1 MRRSALTLSISALV
15 ACGDAEGGREND
27 GSGSAGMTS
36 LTGSGSATDVSD
48 SVDGSGSASATDSE
62 SATDPSAPTTADGP
76 GTNDDADDGPT
87 VFDLG
92 VPDGGTSCGGGKGG
106 GDGLLS
112 YIWIA
117 NSSQGSMSKINT
129 ETMIEEGRYIV
140 RADSAGSPSRTSVNL
155 NGDVAIANRIGG
167 VTKVY
172 ANPANCVESNGMPGI
187 QTSSGGN
194 DLLPWG
200 TEECVAWHNPM
211 VCSSN
216 RPMAWTKGEFSEAT
230 CRWENTKLWTEC
242 WNGAQAQ
249 VMLLDGETG
258 VTEQTIPIPGVNTLV
273 YGGAV
278 DGDGN
283 FWGNQSG
290 SQLIRVDRND
300 FSVQTWPVPPQ
311 GPSYGI
317 AVDLEGRPWLCG
329 GGGAARF
336 DEATGTYQSVL
347 GPGSAIGGCM
357 VDADGILW
365 HSRYSEGVLVGID
378 TETVTIVQELAIPAY
393 VHGVSIDFQGRVW
406 GVAFGGSQA
415 YRVDPD
421 TAVVDTFDGLV
432 GAYTYSDMTG
442 FALSSAGA
450 PSG

>member
-1 MRRSALTLSISALV
+1 
-15 ACGDAEGGREND
+15 
-27 GSGSAGMTS
+27 
-36 LTGSGSATDVSD
+36 
-48 SVDGSGSASATDSE
+48 
-62 SATDPSAPTTADGP
+62 
-76 GTNDDADDGPT
+76 
-87 VFDLG
+87 
-92 VPDGGTSCGGGKGG
+92 
-106 GDGLLS
+106 
-112 YIWIA
+112 
-117 NSSQGSMSKINT
+117 MSKVNT
-129 ETMIEEGRYIV
+129 ETMVEEGRYIV

-167 VTKVY
+167 VTKIY
-172 ANPANCVESNGMPGI
+172 ANPANCVESNGTPNI
-187 QTSSGGN
+187 QTSVGA
-194 DLLPWG
+194 DMLPWG
-200 TEECVAWHNPM
+200 EEECVAWHNPM

-216 RPMAWTKGEFSEAT
+216 RPMAWTKGEFSAAT

-258 VTEQTIPIPGVNTLV
+258 VTEQTIAIPGANQLV

-290 SQLIRVDRND
+290 SALIRVDRAD
-300 FSVQTWPVPPQ
+300 FSVQTWPTPPA

-336 DEATGTYQSVL
+336 DIDTATYQTAA
-347 GPGSAIGGCM
+347 GSGVAIGGCM
-357 VDADGILW
+357 VDSEGILW
-365 HSRYSEGVLVGID
+365 HSRYPSGVLVGID
-378 TETVTIVQELAIPAY
+378 TETVAIVSELVIPAY
-393 VHGVSIDFQGRVW
+393 VHGVSIDFAGNVW
-406 GVAFGGSQA
+406 GVGFGSTEA
-415 YRVDPD
+415 YRVNPGSGQ
-421 TAVVDTFDGLV
+421 VDTFAGLV